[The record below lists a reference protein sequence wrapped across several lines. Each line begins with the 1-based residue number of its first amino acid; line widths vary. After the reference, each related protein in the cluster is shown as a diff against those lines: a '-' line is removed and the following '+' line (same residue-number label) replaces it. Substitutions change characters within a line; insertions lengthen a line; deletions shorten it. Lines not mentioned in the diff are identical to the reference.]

1 MQNNEERIIKSM
13 ISTQVNK
20 VKNCTSAK
28 VIEVDDLINGFITV
42 QPLINYVGD
51 NLDTVENPLIY
62 NVPVIMPSTTT
73 CGMVLPVNV
82 NDTVLIVYSNRDLD
96 EFKFGNKNTH
106 DPKDFRLNE
115 MEDVV
120 AYVGFNITQDSV
132 WNPTN
137 HNNGHSIDSVKV
149 YNNKGTGSENYVELK
164 SSGDVVV
171 KSPTL
176 IDADAPM
183 VNANDVIIN
192 GVGSVKQFMLTH
204 THNYTDDG
212 NPMVTAPPNI

>member
-1 MQNNEERIIKSM
+1 MRNNEERIIKSM

-20 VKNCTSAK
+20 VKNCTSAI

-82 NDTVLIVYSNRDLD
+82 GDTVLIVYSNRDLD
-96 EFKFGNKNTH
+96 DFKFGNKNTH

-120 AYVGFNITQDSV
+120 AYVGFNTTQDSA
-132 WNPTN
+132 WNPAN
-137 HNNGHSIDSVKV
+137 HSNGHSIDSVKV

-212 NPMVTAPPNI
+212 KPMVANKPNI

>member
-20 VKNCTSAK
+20 VKNCTSAI

-82 NDTVLIVYSNRDLD
+82 GDTVLIVYSNRDLD

-120 AYVGFNITQDSV
+120 AYVGFNTTQESV
-132 WNPTN
+132 WNPAN
-137 HNNGHSIDSVKV
+137 HSNGHSIDSVKV

-212 NPMVTAPPNI
+212 KPMITDKPNI

>member
-1 MQNNEERIIKSM
+1 MRNNEERIIKSM

-20 VKNCTSAK
+20 VKNCTAAI
-28 VIEVDDLINGFITV
+28 VIEVGDLINGFITV

-82 NDTVLIVYSNRDLD
+82 GDTVLIVYSNRDLD
-96 EFKFGNKNTH
+96 DFKFGNKNTH

-120 AYVGFNITQDSV
+120 AYVGFNTTQESV
-132 WNPTN
+132 WNPAT
-137 HNNGHSIDSVKV
+137 HSNGHSIDSVKV

-212 NPMVTAPPNI
+212 KPMVTNKPNI

>member
-1 MQNNEERIIKSM
+1 MKNNEERIIKSM
-13 ISTQVNK
+13 ISTQVNR

-120 AYVGFNITQDSV
+120 AYVGFNTTQDSV
-132 WNPTN
+132 WNPAN
-137 HNNGHSIDSVKV
+137 HSDGHSIDSVKV

>member
-137 HNNGHSIDSVKV
+137 YSNGHSIDSVKV